1 LYLQFA
7 DIFRSDIIHCG
18 WVRTSTRPPTGIN
31 IPQKT
36 AVIAMGAISIFVLI
50 YLLSNIFWW
59 TLFSSGFLIA
69 IHAFLR
75 DASMHKDLDDAMAM
89 EGDLNFSEETSFL
102 DNNV

>member
-1 LYLQFA
+1 MLEE
-7 DIFRSDIIHCG
+7 DIHNLTHTTSHNVTHMILG
-18 WVRTSTRPPTGIN
+18 RTAIA

-36 AVIAMGAISIFVLI
+36 AVLAMAGVSLFALM

-59 TLFSSGFLIA
+59 TMFSSGFLVA

-89 EGDLNFSEETSFL
+89 EGDFNPGEESSFL
-102 DNNV
+102 GSGRV

>member
-1 LYLQFA
+1 MPEEDRHSQSHSHNVTHMIL
-7 DIFRSDIIHCG
+7 C
-18 WVRTSTRPPTGIN
+18 RTAIA

-36 AVIAMGAISIFVLI
+36 AVLAMAGVSLFALM

-59 TLFSSGFLIA
+59 TMFSSGFLVA

-89 EGDLNFSEETSFL
+89 EGDFNPGEESSFL
-102 DNNV
+102 GSGRV